1 MNLTPYVKN
10 LYWELPNLKKYESP
24 WEIINDLDQ
33 IIKYLLSN
41 LPYHEYK
48 IKNRIAIHKSA
59 IIENNVTLK
68 ENTIIGENS
77 IIKSGAYLRDGV
89 YIGKGVNIGA
99 NSEIK
104 QSIIFNKSRIAHLN
118 YVGNSIIGEDVNL
131 EAGSILANH
140 FNEFK
145 NKKIQVLVD
154 NKIIQTNVT
163 KFGSLIG
170 DESRIG
176 ANSVLNPGTILKRN
190 AVIGRLTHIDQLLEY
205 TSKNNF

>member
-41 LPYHEYK
+41 LSYHEYK

-89 YIGKGVNIGA
+89 YIGKGVNIGS

-154 NKIIQTNVT
+154 NKIIETNVT
-163 KFGSLIG
+163 KFGSLVG

-176 ANSVLNPGTILKRN
+176 ANSVLNPGTILNKSTI
-190 AVIGRLTHIDQLLEY
+190 IGRLVHVDQLR
-205 TSKNNF
+205 